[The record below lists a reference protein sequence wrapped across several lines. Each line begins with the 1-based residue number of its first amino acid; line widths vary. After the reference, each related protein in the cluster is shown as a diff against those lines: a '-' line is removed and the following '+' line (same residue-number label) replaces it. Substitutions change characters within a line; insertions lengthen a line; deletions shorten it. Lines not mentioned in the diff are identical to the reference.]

1 MRKIIFSL
9 FSSFILF
16 ASTSQV
22 EIQLTVADNNLDWV
36 NLQYPAEGSIRIG
49 ADYDVYSRVYEPGI
63 TNAAGQGSNIQAW
76 VGYSSSNSDPSSNGW
91 QWVTADYHS
100 DANNNDEYKA
110 NIGTVITSAGTYYYA
125 SRFSID
131 GGETYKYGGYSSNGG
146 GVWDGSTYVSGVL
159 TINAN
164 VAPVLTNISNQTM
177 TEDNSLSL
185 NIAATDADNDQ
196 LTYSITGGSSET
208 VSASIDGTTL
218 TLTPASN
225 YFTTTALNFVLR
237 VADTY
242 GASDTSQFGVT
253 VTAVNDAPVIASL
266 SNQEGS
272 EGVEITFN
280 ITATDVDG
288 DDLTWSS
295 ANLPSG
301 AAFTDNNNG
310 TSTFTWTPNYTQAGV
325 YTNITFIVND
335 GQGSTSSI
343 IVNPKKNKQ
352 LSN

>member
-9 FSSFILF
+9 FSSFILV

-36 NLQYPAEGSIRIG
+36 NLQYPSEGSIRVG
-49 ADYDVYSRVYEPGI
+49 ANYDVYCRVYEPGV
-63 TNAAGQGSNIQAW
+63 TNTEGQGANIQAW
-76 VGYSSSNSDPSSNGW
+76 IGYSSSNSNPSSNNW
-91 QWVTADYHS
+91 QWVTADYHT

-131 GGETYKYGGYSSNGG
+131 GGETYKYGGYSSGGG

-164 VAPVLTNISNQTM
+164 AAPVLTDISDQIM
-177 TEDNSLSL
+177 SEDNLLSL
-185 NIAATDADNDQ
+185 NISATDADNDQ
-196 LTYSITGGSSET
+196 LTFSITGGSSET
-208 VSASIDGTTL
+208 VLASIDGTTL

-225 YFTTTALNFVLR
+225 YFTTSALIFVLK
-237 VADTY
+237 VADTF
-242 GASDTSQFGVT
+242 GDSDTSQFSVT
-253 VTAVNDAPVIASL
+253 VNAINDAPVIASL
-266 SNQEGS
+266 TDQEGS
-272 EGVEITFN
+272 EGVEMTFN

-301 AAFTDNNNG
+301 AVFTDNNNG

-325 YTNITFIVND
+325 YSNITFIVDD
-335 GQGSTSSI
+335 GQGSTASLV
-343 IVNPKKNKQ
+343 VNPKKNK

>member
-1 MRKIIFSL
+1 MRKFIVLLFSL
-9 FSSFILF
+9 ILLYG
-16 ASTSQV
+16 STSQV
-22 EIQLTVADNNLDWV
+22 EVQLTVVDNNLDWV
-36 NLQYPAEGSIRIG
+36 NLQYPAEGSIRVG
-49 ADYDVYSRVYEPGI
+49 ADYDVYSRVYEPGV
-63 TNAAGQGSNIQAW
+63 TNAQGQGSNIQAW
-76 VGYSSSNSDPSSNGW
+76 IGYSSSNSDPSGNGW
-91 QWVTADYHS
+91 QWVTASYHT

-110 NIGTVITSAGTYYYA
+110 NIGTAITSAGTFYYV

-131 GGETYKYGGYSSNGG
+131 GGATYKYGGYSSSGG
-146 GVWDGSTYVSGVL
+146 GLWDGSTYVSGVL
-159 TINAN
+159 TINSN
-164 VAPVLTNISNQTM
+164 VAPVLTDISNQIM
-177 TEDNSLSL
+177 TEDNALSL

-208 VSASIDGTTL
+208 VLASIDGTTL

-225 YFTTTALNFVLR
+225 YFTTAALTFVLK
-237 VADTY
+237 VEDTF
-242 GASDTSQFGVT
+242 GDSDTSQFSVT

-266 SNQEGS
+266 SDQEGT

-301 AAFTDNNNG
+301 AVFTDNNNG

-325 YTNITFIVND
+325 YTNITFIVDD
-335 GQGSTSSI
+335 GQGSTASMV
-343 IVNPKKNKQ
+343 VNPKKDK

>member
-1 MRKIIFSL
+1 MRKIILVL
-9 FSSFILF
+9 FSSFLLYGT
-16 ASTSQV
+16 TSQV
-22 EIQLTVADNNLDWV
+22 ELQLTVVDNNLDWV
-36 NLQYPAEGSIRIG
+36 NLQYPAEGSIRVG
-49 ADYDVYSRVYEPGI
+49 ANYDVYSRVYEPGV
-63 TNAAGQGSNIQAW
+63 TNAQGQGSNIQAW
-76 VGYSSSNSDPSSNGW
+76 IGYSSSNSDPSGNGW
-91 QWVTADYHS
+91 QWVTASYHT

-131 GGETYKYGGYSSNGG
+131 NGASYKYGGYSTSGG
-146 GVWDGSTYVSGVL
+146 GIWDGSTYVSGVL
-159 TINAN
+159 TINSN
-164 VAPVLTNISNQTM
+164 SAPVLTDISNQTM

-196 LTYSITGGSSET
+196 LTYTIAGGSSET

-225 YFTTTALNFVLR
+225 YFTTTALNFVLK
-237 VADTY
+237 VADTF
-242 GASDTSQFGVT
+242 GDSDTSQFSVM

-266 SNQEGS
+266 SDQEGS

-301 AAFTDNNNG
+301 AVFTDNNNG

-325 YTNITFIVND
+325 YTNITFIVDD
-335 GQGSTSSI
+335 GQGSTASMV
-343 IVNPKKNKQ
+343 VNPKKDK

>member
-1 MRKIIFSL
+1 MRKIIVFL
-9 FSSFILF
+9 FTSFLLYGT
-16 ASTSQV
+16 TSQV
-22 EIQLTVADNNLDWV
+22 EVQLTVVDNNLDWV
-36 NLQYPAEGSIRIG
+36 NLQYPAEGSIRVG
-49 ADYDVYSRVYEPGI
+49 ANYDVYSRVYEPGV
-63 TNAAGQGSNIQAW
+63 TNAEGQGSNIQAW
-76 VGYSSSNSDPSSNGW
+76 IGYSSSNSDPSGNGW
-91 QWVTADYHS
+91 QWVTANYHT

-131 GGETYKYGGYSSNGG
+131 GGATYKYGGYSSGG
-146 GVWDGSTYVSGVL
+146 GGLWDGSTYVSGVL

-164 VAPVLTNISNQTM
+164 VAPVLTDISNQTM
-177 TEDNSLSL
+177 TEDNALSL

-196 LTYSITGGSSET
+196 LTYTITGGSSET

-225 YFTTTALNFVLR
+225 YFTTTALNFILK
-237 VADTY
+237 VADTF
-242 GASDTSQFGVT
+242 GDSDTSQFSVT
-253 VTAVNDAPVIASL
+253 VSAVNDAPVIASL
-266 SNQEGS
+266 SDQEGS

-301 AAFTDNNNG
+301 AVFTDNDNG

-325 YTNITFIVND
+325 YTNITFIVDD
-335 GQGSTSSI
+335 GQGSTASLV
-343 IVNPKKNKQ
+343 VNPKKNKI
-352 LSN
+352 SN

>member
-1 MRKIIFSL
+1 MRKIILVL
-9 FSSFILF
+9 FSSFLLYGT
-16 ASTSQV
+16 TSQV
-22 EIQLTVADNNLDWV
+22 ELQLTVVDNNLDWV
-36 NLQYPAEGSIRIG
+36 NLQYPAEGSIRVG
-49 ADYDVYSRVYEPGI
+49 ANYDVYSRVYEPGV
-63 TNAAGQGSNIQAW
+63 TNAQGQGSNIQAW
-76 VGYSSSNSDPSSNGW
+76 IGYSSSNSDPSGNGW
-91 QWVTADYHS
+91 QWVTANYHT

-131 GGETYKYGGYSSNGG
+131 DGATYKYGGYSSGGG

-159 TINAN
+159 TINSN
-164 VAPVLTNISNQTM
+164 VAPVLTDISNQTM
-177 TEDNSLSL
+177 TEDNALSL
-185 NIAATDADNDQ
+185 NITATDQDNDQ

-208 VSASIDGTTL
+208 VLASIDGTTL

-225 YFTTTALNFVLR
+225 YFTTTALTFVLK
-237 VADTY
+237 VEDTF
-242 GASDTSQFGVT
+242 GDSDTSQFSVIVT
-253 VTAVNDAPVIASL
+253 SVNDAPVIASL
-266 SNQEGS
+266 SDQEGS

-301 AAFTDNNNG
+301 AVFTDNNNG

-325 YTNITFIVND
+325 YTNITFIVDD
-335 GQGSTSSI
+335 GQGSTASMV
-343 IVNPKKNKQ
+343 VNPKKDK

>member
-1 MRKIIFSL
+1 MRKVFVVF
-9 FSSFILF
+9 FSSILLYG
-16 ASTSQV
+16 STSQV
-22 EIQLTVADNNLDWV
+22 EVQLTVVENDLDWV

-49 ADYDVYSRVYEPGI
+49 ADYDVYSRVYEPGV
-63 TNAAGQGSNIQAW
+63 TSAEGQGSNIQAW
-76 VGYSSSNSDPSSNGW
+76 VGYSNSDSDPSGNGW
-91 QWVTADYHS
+91 QWVTADYHT

-110 NIGTVITSAGTYYYA
+110 NIGTVITSAGTYFYA

-131 GGETYKYGGYSSNGG
+131 GGETYKYGGYSSGG
-146 GVWDGSTYVSGVL
+146 GGIWDGSTYVSGVL
-159 TINAN
+159 TVNAN
-164 VAPVLTNISNQTM
+164 VAPVLTDVSNQTM

-185 NIAATDADNDQ
+185 NIVATDVDDDQ
-196 LTYSITGGSSET
+196 LTFSVTGGSSET
-208 VSASIDGTTL
+208 VLASIDGTTL

-225 YFTTTALNFVLR
+225 YFTTTALTFVLK
-237 VADTY
+237 VEDTF
-242 GASDTSQFGVT
+242 GDSDTSQFSVT

-266 SNQEGS
+266 SDQEGS
-272 EGVEITFN
+272 EGVEISFN

-301 AAFTDNNNG
+301 AVFTDNSDG

-325 YTNITFIVND
+325 YSNITFIVDD
-335 GQGSTSSI
+335 GQGSSASLVVKT
-343 IVNPKKNKQ
+343 KKDK